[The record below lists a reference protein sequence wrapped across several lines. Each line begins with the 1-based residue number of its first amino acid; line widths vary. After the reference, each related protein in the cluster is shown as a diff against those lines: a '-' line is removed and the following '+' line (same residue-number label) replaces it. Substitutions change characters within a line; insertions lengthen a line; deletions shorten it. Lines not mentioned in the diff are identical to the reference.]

1 MTLYMLAIAFCGG
14 IIAALVG
21 AFEEC
26 LLAGLVMVSMCAFP
40 EYAMIGDVV
49 SYGLFPYIAFTGAV
63 VATAFASKVRKH
75 DLSGSAIL
83 TSLAKF
89 QDVSVLLVSGL
100 VAVASMLLVTL
111 INKLG
116 LVIDGGS
123 VSVILF
129 SCLARIFFGDGKFL
143 NRNMKAIPRYAGN
156 KKEWIYWAFLG
167 LAVGF
172 MAGGIIQRSG
182 NPWLPFFL
190 SLASLIFWFLE
201 PNFPPTHHITCTA
214 GYAMLATNGSLLA
227 AAIWGMLASLVCT
240 VIGDAINTDASTHI
254 DPPATTIGV
263 MSIVIYIL
271 HYVIL

>member
-26 LLAGLVMVSMCAFP
+26 LLAGLVMVAMCAFP
-40 EYAMIGDVV
+40 EYAMISDVV
-49 SYGLFPYIAFTGAV
+49 SYGLFPYIAFTGSV
-63 VATAFASKVRKH
+63 VATAFASKVRRH
-75 DLSGSAIL
+75 ELSGSAIL

-89 QDVSVLLVSGL
+89 QEVSVLLVSGL
-100 VAVASMLLVTL
+100 VAVASMFLVTL

-129 SCLARIFFGDGKFL
+129 SCLARIFFGDGRFL
-143 NRNMKAIPRYAGN
+143 NRNMKAIPRYAGS

-167 LAVGF
+167 LAAGF
-172 MAGGIIQRSG
+172 MAGGIIQKSG

-227 AAIWGMLASLVCT
+227 SAIWGMLASLVCT

-263 MSIVIYIL
+263 MSIIIYIL
-271 HYVIL
+271 NYIIL